1 MNFAVSEDSPFGKAL
16 MGRKAGEEI
25 TVEAPRGAIHYRIDS
40 IER

>member
-1 MNFAVSEDSPFGKAL
+1 MNHAVSEDSPFGKAL

-25 TVEAPRGAIHYRIDS
+25 SVEAPKGTICYRIDS